1 MQKPSLP
8 PRTDDL
14 YAKLLDTGPVSGDL
28 LSRLIHEHND
38 PAPGGRYRHW
48 HKLRHLRPPE
58 GLTHEVWW
66 LAIKLARSTILKPWP
81 LHGTDGTPFY
91 FAMPDVL
98 QEMVHRIDRRAS
110 GTIEA
115 AGPWLADP
123 ASKQRYLLGA
133 LKEEAI
139 HSSQIE
145 GAATTRR
152 VAKRMLNEGHSPTD
166 MSEQMVL
173 NNYRG
178 MTFIAEAAKE
188 RELTADL
195 VFELHGILTEG
206 TLDDPSAVGRFR
218 RDDEQIAVIND
229 AGEVLHDPPREAEL
243 PGRLEAMCAFANDDG
258 SQPFIHPVV
267 RSVLLHFWLA
277 HDHPFVDGNG
287 RTARALFYWSMA
299 RRGYWLIEYTSL
311 SRLLLRARGR
321 YNRAFLYAESDD
333 NDATYFVLH
342 QCRTILQA
350 IDELHE
356 YIGRKM
362 ADTRRS
368 RDILIGGG
376 ATSAPL
382 NQRQLALLRNALDH
396 PGATYTIRI
405 HKDYHSVSYQTAR
418 TDLLQLAEAGL
429 LDRTKVGR
437 EFVFIAPADLDG
449 RLGGVGGE

>member
-1 MQKPSLP
+1 M
-8 PRTDDL
+8 
-14 YAKLLDTGPVSGDL
+14 
-28 LSRLIHEHND
+28 HND
-38 PAPGGRYRHW
+38 PAPDGRYRHW
-48 HKLRHLRPPE
+48 HKLQYLNPPE
-58 GLTHEVWW
+58 GLSHEAWW
-66 LAIKLARSTILKPWP
+66 LAIKLARGAILKPWP
-81 LHGTDGTPFY
+81 LRGTDGQPFQ
-91 FAMPDVL
+91 FAMPDIL
-98 QEMVHRIDRRAS
+98 QEMVHRIDRLAA

-152 VAKRMLNEGHSPTD
+152 VAKRMLAEGRSPQD
-166 MSEQMVL
+166 RSEQMIL

-178 MTFIAEAAKE
+178 MSFIAEVAKE
-188 RELTADL
+188 RELTPDL

-218 RDDEQIAVIND
+218 RDDEQIAVVGN
-229 AGEVLHDPPREAEL
+229 AGEILHDPPREAEL
-243 PGRLEAMCAFANDDG
+243 PGRLATMCAFANDDG
-258 SQPFIHPVV
+258 SGPFIHPVV

-299 RRGYWLIEYTSL
+299 RRGYWLTEYTSI
-311 SRLLLRARGR
+311 SRLLLRARAR
-321 YNRAFLYAESDD
+321 YNRAFLYAETDD

-356 YIGRKM
+356 YIARKL
-362 ADTRRS
+362 ADTRRGRNLLRVGEAALS
-368 RDILIGGG
+368 H
-376 ATSAPL
+376 L
-382 NQRQLALLRNALDH
+382 NQRQLALLRNALEH
-396 PGATYTIRI
+396 PGATYTIRV
-405 HKDYHSVSYQTAR
+405 HRHYHSVSYQTAR
-418 TDLLQLAEAGL
+418 TDLLHLAEVGL
-429 LDRTKVGR
+429 LDQGKVGR
-437 EFVFIAPADLDG
+437 KFVFIAPEDLDE
-449 RLGGVGGE
+449 RLDRAGEGS